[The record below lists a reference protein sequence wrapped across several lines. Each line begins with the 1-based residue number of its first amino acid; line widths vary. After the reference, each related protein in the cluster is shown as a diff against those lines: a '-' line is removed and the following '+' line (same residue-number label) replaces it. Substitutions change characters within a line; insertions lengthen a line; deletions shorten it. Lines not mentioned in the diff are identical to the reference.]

1 MVNVLGA
8 GEFLAPITML
18 LADRVSS
25 RVARQ
30 DVNDAQVTLSLPLSI
45 AQHYDV
51 SIQISVCVAYS
62 NTIGDYLTSFQTIKD
77 VLTEAK
83 KLFAIVQDSAL
94 NGTTFLEISM
104 LVHSV

>member
-1 MVNVLGA
+1 
-8 GEFLAPITML
+8 ML

-45 AQHYDV
+45 AQHYEA

-62 NTIGDYLTSFQTIKD
+62 NTVNDYLTSFQTIKE

-83 KLFAIVQDSAL
+83 KLLAIVQDPAL
-94 NGTTFLEISM
+94 NGKTFLEISL